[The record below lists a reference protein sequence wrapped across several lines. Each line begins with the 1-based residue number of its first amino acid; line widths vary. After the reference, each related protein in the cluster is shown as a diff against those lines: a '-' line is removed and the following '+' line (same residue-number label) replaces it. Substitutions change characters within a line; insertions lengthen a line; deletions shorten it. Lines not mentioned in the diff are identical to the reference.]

1 LNKEKTAMEKRT
13 YHGNI
18 RPRDFA
24 RALVAEFDH
33 GNLQAQSAGADD
45 RIVVQ
50 IASRIFRESGG
61 QTAVTVVLEKVED
74 GVMIQLG
81 DQQMLGVAASMGQ
94 TALSAL
100 RNPLTLLGRLD
111 DLAQDISSIQLA
123 ETIWRTIQQ
132 TADAAGAG
140 HQISERLRR
149 TQCSYCGA
157 AVPVGEPTCPACG
170 GPMGNA
176 QPRSCLKCGFV
187 PPAGSTTCPKCGAK
201 MPA

>member
-1 LNKEKTAMEKRT
+1 MEKRT

-18 RPRDFA
+18 IPEDIG
-24 RALVAEFDH
+24 RALVAEFDQ
-33 GNLQAQSAGADD
+33 GNLQAQMVGDGD

-50 IASRIFRESGG
+50 IASRTFRSSGG

-74 GVMIQLG
+74 GVMVQLG
-81 DQQMLGVAASMGQ
+81 DQQWLGVAASMGQ

-123 ETIWRTIQQ
+123 ETLWRTIDR
-132 TADAAGAG
+132 TAEAAGASY
-140 HQISERLRR
+140 QISERLRR
-149 TQCSYCGA
+149 TECAYCGA
-157 AVPVGEPTCPACG
+157 AVPVGLATCPACG

-176 QPRSCLKCGFV
+176 QPKACPKCGFV
-187 PPAGSTTCPKCGAK
+187 PPAGADLCPKCGAK
-201 MPA
+201 IT